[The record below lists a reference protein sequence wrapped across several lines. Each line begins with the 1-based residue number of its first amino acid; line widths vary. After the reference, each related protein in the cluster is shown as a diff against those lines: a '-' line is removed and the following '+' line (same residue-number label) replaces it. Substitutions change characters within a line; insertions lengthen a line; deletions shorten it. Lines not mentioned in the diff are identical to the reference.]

1 MAYSQSLAAMR
12 HFLTIPWQD
21 STKPVP
27 VTFEESRA
35 FTLHSLK
42 VCLLAAG
49 AQVRATE
56 EARQHQG
63 HHKSPS
69 VQLYSRDDT
78 ILALDL
84 QKQICLACAQGWRPA
99 RPIARGGQP
108 PTLEPPFHVDRSQ
121 PNPAYQVSSF
131 GEGVS
136 RFVYSREADLESY
149 ALPEPPQAP
158 QPSHVPQPTVAQIPE
173 DDTEAL
179 LVEKFANQA
188 HSSSESE
195 DAQEEAQQPQLSTFS
210 LFRNGPW
217 GVIHAC
223 RQGDARAA
231 CGASKTSAAFS
242 PTCPLPQF
250 FCKRKACYRLL
261 DAMP

>member
-1 MAYSQSLAAMR
+1 MCTGLA
-12 HFLTIPWQD
+12 T
-21 STKPVP
+21 
-27 VTFEESRA
+27 
-35 FTLHSLK
+35 
-42 VCLLAAG
+42 G
-49 AQVRATE
+49 
-56 EARQHQG
+56 G
-63 HHKSPS
+63 
-69 VQLYSRDDT
+69 
-78 ILALDL
+78 
-84 QKQICLACAQGWRPA
+84 
-99 RPIARGGQP
+99 PIARGGQP

-131 GEGVS
+131 GDEVS
-136 RFVYSREADLESY
+136 RFVYSREADLESF
-149 ALPEPPQAP
+149 AIPQGPEFAEGP
-158 QPSHVPQPTVAQIPE
+158 QPSHQPKTPTAQIPE

-179 LVEKFANQA
+179 LVEKFAIQA

-195 DAQEEAQQPQLSTFS
+195 DEPKTAPETQLSTFS

-223 RQGDARAA
+223 RQGDDRAA

-242 PTCPLPQF
+242 PSCPLPQF